1 MGCCSIVS
9 AMLHDTHAHLT
20 HPLIAEDAAAMLERA
35 IAAGVTRVITNGLN
49 YDDNLA
55 VQRLARAHQA
65 IVRPAYGLYP
75 VDAVLDE
82 MTAAGVDYP
91 RAPGESRAEETLSW
105 IEAHAD
111 EAIAIGEVGL
121 DAKWVPEPF
130 WELQEQRFCQLVELA
145 VRVDKPLIIHS
156 RKREARCFELC
167 REMGVERAQF
177 HAYSSK
183 LKLARRI
190 ADAGY
195 YLSVPANAR
204 RADQYGQLLRALP
217 RERLLLE
224 TDAPYMSPDRE
235 RLPKNEPASVAETA
249 RYAAELWELDLEE
262 TARCFAD
269 NYRALFRDE
278 PV

>member
-1 MGCCSIVS
+1 
-9 AMLHDTHAHLT
+9 MLHDTHAHLT
-20 HPLIAEDAAAMLERA
+20 HPLIAADAEAMLERA
-35 IAAGVTRVITNGLN
+35 AAAGVTRVIANGLN

-55 VQRLARAHQA
+55 VQRLAGAHPT

-82 MTAAGVDYP
+82 MTAAGVEYP
-91 RAPGESRAEETLSW
+91 RDPGEIRAEETLSW
-105 IEAHAD
+105 IADHAD

-121 DAKWVPEPF
+121 DGKWVPEPF
-130 WELQEQRFCQLVELA
+130 WELQEQRFRQLVELA

-156 RKREARCFELC
+156 RKREARCFEIC
-167 REMGVERAQF
+167 QEMGVERVQF

-190 ADAGY
+190 AEAGY
-195 YLSVPANAR
+195 YLSVPANAP
-204 RADQYGQLLRALP
+204 RADQYGQLLRSLP

-235 RLPKNEPASVAETA
+235 RLPKNEPAAVAETA
-249 RYAAELWELDLEE
+249 AYASELWELSAEQ
-262 TARCFAD
+262 TAQRFAD

-278 PV
+278 PA